1 MERHAVG
8 GGGGLPSAD
17 TGKCMEDPVGPDFQM
32 RGSDPAQGDR
42 IPQSQ
47 VLTKDVSWEE
57 H

>member
-17 TGKCMEDPVGPDFQM
+17 TRKGMEDPMGPDFQM
-32 RGSDPAQGDR
+32 AGSDSAQGDR
-42 IPQSQ
+42 ILQSQ